1 MHVINQS
8 WTSVSDRLNPVMI
21 NCTESQT
28 DVTIPIELIIN
39 NIDVCTCIIIVI
51 IFRSH
56 NYFYILPDDTIG
68 RVKSV
73 KESKIL
79 IL

>member
-1 MHVINQS
+1 
-8 WTSVSDRLNPVMI
+8 MI

-39 NIDVCTCIIIVI
+39 NIDVCACIIIII

-56 NYFYILPDDTIG
+56 NYFYILPDDTIA

-73 KESKIL
+73 KESKTL